1 MLKKNK
7 IYFIAEAGINHNGSL
22 SLAKKLVIA
31 AKKAGADAIKFQSFF
46 ADEFISKKNE
56 TYKLG
61 PQKKKINV
69 YNLFKKTEFKKDWYK
84 KINYFCKKI
93 NIDFISS
100 ISDKISSDYY
110 FNLKKKIVKIA
121 SEDIINY
128 PLLKYLAK
136 QKNKTF
142 IVSTGMAS
150 LEEISLA
157 VKILKKKNK
166 IILMHCV
173 SLYPTKLAESNIN
186 RIDTLKKKFKL
197 EVGYSDHTLGYEAMF
212 IAAVQGCKVF
222 EKHFTLSKKMNGPD
236 HHMSMNPS
244 ELKTCINFLSNID
257 KIKGNGKINPFGR
270 QLFSR
275 ENYRRSIFAKKN
287 INKGELFSEKNI
299 CLKRPAKGLHPKY
312 FHKIVGKKAKKSFKT
327 NEMIIV

>member
-22 SLAKKLVIA
+22 SFAKKLVIA

-69 YNLFKKTEFKKDWYK
+69 YNLFKQTEFKKDWYK
-84 KINYFCKKI
+84 KINNYCKKI

-150 LEEISLA
+150 REEISLA
-157 VKILKKKNK
+157 VKLLKKKNR

-173 SLYPTKLAESNIN
+173 SLYPTKLEESNVN
-186 RIDTLKKKFKL
+186 RINALREKFKL
-197 EVGYSDHTLGYEAMF
+197 EVGYSDHTLGFEAMF

-222 EKHFTLSKKMNGPD
+222 EKHFTLNKKMNGPD
-236 HHMSMNPS
+236 HHMSMNPT
-244 ELKTCINFLSNID
+244 ELKSTINLLRNIN
-257 KIKGNGKINPFGR
+257 KIKGNGKIDTEGR
-270 QLFSR
+270 ELISR
-275 ENYRRSIFAKKN
+275 KNFRRSIFAKKN
-287 INKGELFSEKNI
+287 INKGEIFSEKNI

-312 FHKIVGKKAKKSFKT
+312 FYKVIGKKAKKNLKA
-327 NEMIIV
+327 NEIIAI